1 MNVLVDTSVWIDFFR
16 NKTNTT
22 LEQLIK
28 EDIIVINDIIL
39 TELIPVLTLQ
49 NQKEVIESLKSID
62 LVPLHVD
69 WGLIRNY
76 QTINLQNGIN
86 KIGIPDLLILQ
97 QLIENNLTLFT
108 LDKHFALMQPYFYFR
123 IL

>member
-1 MNVLVDTSVWIDFFR
+1 MPVH
-16 NKTNTT
+16 
-22 LEQLIK
+22 QLIEQSENIAK
-28 EDIIVINDIIL
+28 RRFFSFVSFRSGLIL
-39 TELIPVLTLQ
+39 AELIPALTLQ

-62 LVPLHVD
+62 SVPLHVD

-86 KIGIPDLLILQ
+86 KAGIPDLLILQ